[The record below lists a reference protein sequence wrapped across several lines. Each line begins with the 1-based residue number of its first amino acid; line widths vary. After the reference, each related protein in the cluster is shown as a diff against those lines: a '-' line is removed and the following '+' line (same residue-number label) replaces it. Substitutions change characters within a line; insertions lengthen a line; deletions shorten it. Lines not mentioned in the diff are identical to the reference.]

1 MIFVTGATGFYGINV
16 VKHLA
21 AMGETVLAADLA
33 DFPSGSHPFFTDEE
47 RARIRFVPC
56 DVTDREGIGRIVRE
70 HPITR
75 VIHAGAVT
83 VLPNEDEANARR
95 VMEVNAVGT
104 FNLLEASAIKGIEQ
118 FVYISSSGVYGSRGQ
133 GVAPLHET
141 TPYDPMGL
149 YVAAKIYSELMC
161 RRFSEFARFGVAVA
175 RIGSP
180 YGPWE
185 RPTGT
190 RHAMSSVHSMV
201 SKAVAGEEVRIFG
214 VDSTRD
220 WTHMGDI
227 ARATIA
233 LAYAEPGSLKHLIY
247 NITTG
252 QNVSTGRMAERLK
265 QLIPSFRY
273 QVVDE
278 ADRAN
283 VIAHL
288 PNPRGPLDVSR
299 LINDCGF
306 HFTYDIDTGLADYV
320 DWFRAYKQ
328 VGVEGAPFS

>member
-1 MIFVTGATGFYGINV
+1 MILVTGATGFYGINA
-16 VKHLA
+16 VKHLVSR
-21 AMGETVLAADLA
+21 GERVVATDLA
-33 DFPSGSHPFFTDEE
+33 EFPAAIAQFFTEEE
-47 RARIRFVPC
+47 RARIQYEAC
-56 DVTDREGIGRIVRE
+56 DVMDRETIRRVFEQHSIQ
-70 HPITR
+70 R

-83 VLPNEDEANARR
+83 VLPSEDEEKARL
-95 VMEVNAVGT
+95 VMDVNAVGT
-104 FNLLEASAIKGIEQ
+104 FNLLEASSIHGVKQ

-161 RRFSEFARFGVAVA
+161 RRFSEFGRFGVAVA

-190 RHAMSSVHSMV
+190 RHAMSFVCSMV
-201 SKAVAGEEVRIFG
+201 SKALAGEEVRIFG
-214 VDSTRD
+214 IDSTRD
-220 WTHMGDI
+220 WTHMQDI
-227 ARATIA
+227 ARATVA
-233 LAYAEPGSLKHLIY
+233 LAYAEPGSLHHLIY

-252 QNVSTGRMAERLK
+252 QNVSTGRIAEQLK
-265 QLIPSFRY
+265 QLIPSFQY
-273 QVVDE
+273 QAVDRAE
-278 ADRAN
+278 EAN

-299 LINDCGF
+299 LINDCDF
-306 HFTYDIDTGLADYV
+306 RFTYDIDSGLADYV
-320 DWFRAYKQ
+320 DWFQAYKQ
-328 VGVEGAPFS
+328 VGV